1 MGVDYQQIR
10 NKYLSKENP
19 LIRFAFSSKRR
30 KMGTV
35 LYNID
40 GDGMRLH
47 EKGAPETILYS
58 CKEIHTL
65 EVNGEFRK

>member
-1 MGVDYQQIR
+1 MNYQELRQTHLP
-10 NKYLSKENP
+10 NDKT

-35 LYNID
+35 LFNANGN
-40 GDGMRLH
+40 GDNLMRLH

-58 CKEIHTL
+58 CKEIYTF
-65 EVNGEFRK
+65 EVIF